1 MSRDVS
7 NGNTKNVFRD
17 GGGGNVCL
25 EMLVVGNVCLEMLVV
40 CIYIVM
46 CVSSCWDGNVF

>member
-7 NGNTKNVFRD
+7 NGNTKYVFRD

-40 CIYIVM
+40 CIY
-46 CVSSCWDGNVF
+46 SNVCLEMLGR